1 MPTPLR
7 SLLAATVLTTG
18 ALLPVV
24 HADTLHS
31 RDYRCA
37 SLIERVKDEGKLTFK
52 VRFGQLTVH
61 ASRDA
66 CDSFTHDA
74 VRSTWRAQDTR
85 QCVLGYTC
93 DKRIIHFD
101 E

>member
-1 MPTPLR
+1 MPTLLR
-7 SLLAATVLTTG
+7 SLLAATVMTTG
-18 ALLPVV
+18 ALLPLA

-31 RDYRCA
+31 RDHSCA
-37 SLIERVKDEGKLTFK
+37 NLVERVQTEGQLTFK

-74 VRSTWRAQDTR
+74 VRSSWRAQDTW

-93 DKRIIHFD
+93 NKRIIHFD